1 MYKNKLLTNS
11 ILEAQKEFDI
21 IFIQELLWLFIQSI
35 LSLLNMEGEDLVR
48 VLNYPNWITFSR
60 NTSNNYDSLKV
71 ILYINVRLSNFWFF
85 LWKDIFN
92 YKNIFCISFFNC
104 SFIYFLINV
113 YSNLSQTALKYLK
126 DTEANINN
134 ILVITGNFNIRDNS
148 WDLSFSHQF
157 IHHDTLTDIA
167 DSINLCIS
175 NPTNYHKMN
184 YLLICDIWN
193 LGILSEV

>member
-71 ILYINVRLSNFWFF
+71 ILYINVRLSNF
-85 LWKDIFN
+85 
-92 YKNIFCISFFNC
+92 
-104 SFIYFLINV
+104 
-113 YSNLSQTALKYLK
+113 
-126 DTEANINN
+126 
-134 ILVITGNFNIRDNS
+134 
-148 WDLSFSHQF
+148 
-157 IHHDTLTDIA
+157 
-167 DSINLCIS
+167 
-175 NPTNYHKMN
+175 
-184 YLLICDIWN
+184 
-193 LGILSEV
+193 